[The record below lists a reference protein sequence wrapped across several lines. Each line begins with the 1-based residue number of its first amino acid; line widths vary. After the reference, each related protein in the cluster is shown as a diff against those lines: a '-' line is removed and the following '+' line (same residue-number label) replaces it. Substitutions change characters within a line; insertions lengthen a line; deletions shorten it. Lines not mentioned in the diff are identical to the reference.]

1 MITPDKIIRSNR
13 KTISVQVDAFGTVM
27 VRAPMRCGDERI
39 FAFLQAQENWIVHQK
54 QKMAGT
60 GMRLPPENL
69 DGYSF
74 LLLGKSCTIC
84 LTDDK
89 FIRFEGENNRIFL
102 PRKGAKQKL
111 IKWLKENALRI
122 FTQAVNERAKQMQT
136 PFQSVA
142 ISSARTRWGVCTG
155 DNKLRFSFRLL
166 YAEKRVID
174 YVIVHELAHVQ
185 HKNHGK
191 AFWAEVANYV
201 PDYKQKR
208 KWLKERAYLMQIF

>member
-13 KTISVQVDAFGTVM
+13 KTISVQVDGFGVVT

-39 FAFLQAQENWIVHQK
+39 FAFLQDKERWIVRQK
-54 QKMAGT
+54 QKMSGT

-69 DGYSF
+69 DEYSF
-74 LLLGKSCTIC
+74 LLLGKSCTVC
-84 LTDDK
+84 LTDEQ
-89 FIRFEGENNRIFL
+89 FIRFDAQTNRIFL
-102 PRKGAKQKL
+102 PNKNARQKL
-111 IKWLKENALRI
+111 VKWLKENALRI

-136 PFQSVA
+136 PFQSVD

-166 YAEKRVID
+166 YAEKDVID
-174 YVIVHELAHVQ
+174 YVVVHELAHVK

-191 AFWAEVANYV
+191 AFWAEVAKYV

-208 KWLKERAYLMQIF
+208 KWLKDRAYLMQIF

>member
-13 KTISVQVDAFGTVM
+13 KTISVQVDCFGAVT

-39 FAFLQAQENWIVHQK
+39 FAFLQDKERWIVRQK
-54 QKMAGT
+54 QKTAGT

-74 LLLGKSCTIC
+74 LLLGKTCTVCI
-84 LTDDK
+84 TDDK
-89 FIRFEGENNRIFL
+89 FIRFDGENNRIFL
-102 PRKGAKQKL
+102 PNKNAERKL
-111 IKWLKENALRI
+111 VKWLKENALRI
-122 FTQAVNERAKQMQT
+122 FTQVVNERAKQMQT
-136 PFQSVA
+136 AFQSVD

-166 YAEKRVID
+166 YAEKSVID
-174 YVIVHELAHVQ
+174 YVAVHEIAHVK

-191 AFWAEVANYV
+191 AFWAEVGKYV

-208 KWLKERAYLMQIF
+208 KWLKDRAYLMQIF